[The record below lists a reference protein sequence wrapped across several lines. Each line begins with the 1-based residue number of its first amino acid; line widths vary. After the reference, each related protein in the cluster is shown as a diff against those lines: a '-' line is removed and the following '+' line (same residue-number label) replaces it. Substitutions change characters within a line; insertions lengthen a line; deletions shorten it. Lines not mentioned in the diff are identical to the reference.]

1 MSIPERHLS
10 SVLALVL
17 ASAAPLH
24 ADLAGYLAKPD
35 PSYAWES
42 RGKTELGETTLY
54 DLRLTSQS
62 WEGIVWQHNL
72 QVFVP
77 KNPSPAGAALLMI
90 DGGSQGSLDKKP
102 AGDALLYGSM
112 LAAKVGVP
120 CAVLK
125 QVPNQPLFGD
135 LKEDALIAETFR
147 RYLDT
152 GDDAWPLLFPMT
164 KAAVRA
170 MDALGEFSAKELP
183 ARLEKFAVTGAS
195 KRGWTT
201 WLSAASDPR
210 VVALAPMVIDTLN
223 SKPQMAHQIK
233 VLGAW
238 SDATKDYHPLLRLPE
253 NDALRKLWSEIDPYF
268 YREKIKQPKLLI
280 LGNNDPYW
288 ATDALNFYWDGLV
301 GPKWVHYV
309 PNAGHDLVQKVPG
322 TKGIPPIAALTTL
335 GVFVRCQLNGQP
347 FPQLEWKHDDHDGR
361 PRVAVTSTVVPKS
374 AKLWVAHA
382 PTQDFRGATWKD
394 QPATIVE
401 KTITGEIDPPSS
413 GSAAFYA
420 ALEYDYEGNA
430 FTLCTQLR
438 VVDATASGAAQ

>member
-1 MSIPERHLS
+1 MSILERHVS
-10 SVLALVL
+10 SLFVLAL
-17 ASAAPLH
+17 ASAAPLR

-42 RGKTELGETTLY
+42 RGKTELGETTLH
-54 DLRLTSQS
+54 DLRLTSQT
-62 WEGIVWQHNL
+62 WQGIVWQHNL

-77 KNPSPAGAALLMI
+77 KKTSPAGAALLMI

-102 AGDALLYGSM
+102 GGDAVLIGSM

-152 GDDAWPLLFPMT
+152 GDQTWPLLFPMT
-164 KAAVRA
+164 KSAVRA
-170 MDALGEFSAKELP
+170 MDALGEFSAKELGG
-183 ARLEKFAVTGAS
+183 RLEKFVVTGGS

-210 VVALAPMVIDTLN
+210 VVALAPMVIDILN
-223 SKPQMAHQIK
+223 SKPQMAHQVK
-233 VLGAW
+233 VFGTW

-253 NDALRKLWSEIDPYF
+253 TDVLRNLWSDIDPYF
-268 YREKIKQPKLLI
+268 HREKIKQPKLLI

-288 ATDALNFYWDGLV
+288 ATDALNIYWDGLI

-322 TKGIPPIAALTTL
+322 GKGLPPIGALTTL
-335 GVFVRCQLNGQP
+335 GVFVRCQLTGQP
-347 FPQLEWKHDDHDGR
+347 FPELEWKHDDNGGR
-361 PRVAVTSTVVPKS
+361 PRITVTTSVAPK
-374 AKLWVAHA
+374 AARLWMAHA
-382 PTQDFRGATWKD
+382 PTQDFRGATWEEK
-394 QPATIVE
+394 PAKLTE
-401 KTITGEIDPPSS
+401 KTVTGEINPPTK

-430 FTLCTQLR
+430 YTLSTQLR
-438 VVDATASGAAQ
+438 VIDSSTGAATP